1 MTKPAVA
8 VLAIDHDPEVLQEVE
23 LVLGEQ
29 FQCEAVTDVSA
40 ARERLASDS
49 FDAVLCDIEMPGESG
64 LTLVEDLLTEH
75 PDLAVIPVAG
85 AQDPTVVE
93 RVTELGLYGYLLKPF
108 LPNQLL
114 ITTQA
119 ALRRRAAE
127 ADERTRQRNL
137 QAQVQ
142 MALDAAPIPI
152 FVKDLERC
160 YLFANRFA
168 HEMAGV
174 ELGWMAGRTDAEIF
188 TPEADAVLRESDL
201 SVLEDEVPSY
211 REEVV
216 QIGGRERAF
225 LTVKVPYFDGEGDL
239 AGIIG
244 ISTEITTPRD

>member
-1 MTKPAVA
+1 MTKPDVA

-23 LVLGEQ
+23 LVLGER
-29 FQCEAVTDVSA
+29 FRCEAVADVNA
-40 ARERLASDS
+40 ARERLASDA
-49 FDAVLCDIEMPGESG
+49 FDAILCDLEMPGEAG

-93 RVTELGLYGYLLKPF
+93 RATELGLYGYLLKPF

-119 ALRRRAAE
+119 ALRRREGEAAE
-127 ADERTRQRNL
+127 RIRQHDL
-137 QAQVQ
+137 QAQVAL
-142 MALDAAPIPI
+142 ALDAAPIPI

-168 HEMAGV
+168 HAMAGV
-174 ELGWMAGRTDAEIF
+174 DLGWMTGRTDAEIF
-188 TPEADAVLRESDL
+188 SPEADAALRESDL
-201 SVLEDEVPSY
+201 SVLRDEVPSY

-244 ISTEITTPRD
+244 VSTEIAGPRD

>member
-1 MTKPAVA
+1 MTKQSVA
-8 VLAIDHDPEVLQEVE
+8 VLAIDRDPEVLREVE
-23 LVLGEQ
+23 LVLGDH
-29 FQCEAVTDVSA
+29 FRCEAVEDVST
-40 ARERLASDS
+40 ARERLASDA
-49 FDAVLCDIEMPGESG
+49 FEAVLCDIEMPGEAG

-93 RVTELGLYGYLLKPF
+93 RATELGLYGYLLKPF
-108 LPNQLL
+108 LPSHLL

-119 ALRRRAAE
+119 ALRRREAE
-127 ADERTRQRNL
+127 AAERTRQRDL

-174 ELGWMAGRTDAEIF
+174 ELGWMTGRTDAEILS
-188 TPEADAVLRESDL
+188 PEADAVLRESDL
-201 SVLEDEVPSY
+201 SVLEDELPSY
-211 REEVV
+211 GEEVV

-244 ISTEITTPRD
+244 VSTEITGPAD

>member
-1 MTKPAVA
+1 MTKPDVA

-23 LVLGEQ
+23 LVLGER
-29 FQCEAVTDVSA
+29 FRCEAVADVNA
-40 ARERLASDS
+40 ARERLASDA
-49 FDAVLCDIEMPGESG
+49 FDAVLCDLEMPGEAG

-93 RVTELGLYGYLLKPF
+93 RATELGLYGYLLKPF

-119 ALRRRAAE
+119 ALRRRAGEAAE
-127 ADERTRQRNL
+127 RIRERDL
-137 QAQVQ
+137 QAQVAL
-142 MALDAAPIPI
+142 ALDAAPIPI

-174 ELGWMAGRTDAEIF
+174 DRGWMTGRTDAEIF
-188 TPEADAVLRESDL
+188 SPEADAVLRESDL
-201 SVLEDEVPSY
+201 SVLRDEVSSY

-216 QIGGRERAF
+216 QMGGRERAF

-244 ISTEITTPRD
+244 VSTEIVGPRD